1 MKSRKTPRQ
10 PDKKTSLLHYIS
22 LGTQLMVALGA
33 AVWTGIWIDKRVSI
47 PMPLLVWILPLLVIA
62 VTIYKL
68 VKETAGNSNGK

>member
-1 MKSRKTPRQ
+1 
-10 PDKKTSLLHYIS
+10 
-22 LGTQLMVALGA
+22 MVALGA
-33 AVWTGIWIDKRVSI
+33 AVWAGIRIDKRLSI